1 MFGEAG
7 YEDWRAAAVAA
18 GGTPTGAPRPD
29 PLAAVARFGRLA
41 TVEVATLCDL
51 PLTRA
56 SSELWALAVELRL
69 RPVRVLTGTLW
80 ELA

>member
-1 MFGEAG
+1 M
-7 YEDWRAAAVAA
+7 AA
-18 GGTPTGAPRPD
+18 GLEPSGGPLPD

-41 TVEVATLCDL
+41 TVEIATLCDL

-56 SSELWALAVELRL
+56 AADLWALAAELRL

-80 ELA
+80 ERA